1 MCAGDPT
8 FANHEDQF
16 RVAAFDGDDVTFPIL
31 DGMLHVDDGL
41 AISRDDPRIEGIAVV
56 SLYVDKVRRQEN
68 WRKCVFGFGSVSE
81 SETERE
87 KRYTKRSARIGHLF
101 GKCNAGDGGGVSEL
115 FNAGAHQRKV
125 PSLHFSDFA
134 TNQDLRVFLCLSL

>member
-1 MCAGDPT
+1 
-8 FANHEDQF
+8 
-16 RVAAFDGDDVTFPIL
+16 
-31 DGMLHVDDGL
+31 MLHVDDGL

-115 FNAGAHQRKV
+115 FYAGAHQRKGAV
-125 PSLHFSDFA
+125 PPLFRFCDESGLEDFSLPVA
-134 TNQDLRVFLCLSL
+134 IELSLCFP